1 MYGACNVAHVSPP
14 QRDTASPAGAS
25 ARSLG
30 IGGKRRR
37 LTPRNNSARMASGT
51 VTMRTATGR
60 PAVFVVRFLARANA
74 SCSDGTGEKEE
85 SVQMSV
91 WLITGSSRG
100 FGRALVHAA
109 LERGNSVVAAAR
121 RPEQLQD
128 VVAAHPHDVLALP
141 LDVTDAG
148 AVKAA
153 IRTGVERFGRLAVV
167 ANNPGYANVAPIETG
182 DDADFRTQFE
192 TNFWGVYHVSKAAI
206 PQLRAQGGGTIVQF
220 SSVGGRVGG
229 SPGIASYQAA
239 QVAVD
244 RFSRVPSAATA
255 PFSIRLLVVEP

>member
-37 LTPRNNSARMASGT
+37 LTPRNNSARMASAS
-51 VTMRTATGR
+51 VTMRTPTGR
-60 PAVFVVRFLARANA
+60 PLVFVVRFLARAVA

-109 LERGNSVVAAAR
+109 LERGNSVVATAR

-128 VVAAHPHDVLALP
+128 VVDAHAHDVLALP

-148 AVKAA
+148 AVKMA
-153 IRTGVERFGRLAVV
+153 IRTGVERFGRLDVV
-167 ANNPGYANVAPIETG
+167 VNNAGYANVAPIESG

-192 TNFWGVYHVSKAAI
+192 TNFWGVYHVSQAAI
-206 PQLRAQGGGTIVQF
+206 PQLRTQGGGTIVQF
-220 SSVGGRVGG
+220 SSIGGAVCG
-229 SPGIASYQAA
+229 SSGHASYQTAK
-239 QVAVD
+239 VAVH
-244 RFSRVPSAATA
+244 RVSRLRPAEAAPFRIRVP
-255 PFSIRLLVVEP
+255 VG